1 MEGPMGQQQWALSSI
16 VKAGAQPWARGP
28 QTAARLSV
36 GGGKPPLPGAGS
48 ASRNKGP
55 TAVPGSPDGTNSNF
69 PSNCILSTMTLP
81 TPLCHQLAEF
91 CTFLAGSS

>member
-1 MEGPMGQQQWALSSI
+1 MGQQQWALSSI

-48 ASRNKGP
+48 AFRDKDP
-55 TAVPGSPDGTNSNF
+55 IAVPGSPDGTNSNF
-69 PSNCILSTMTLP
+69 PSNFLSTVTLP